1 MHHRRTLTLSE
12 KLRRHRN
19 VLVTGIATFAV
30 AGTAT
35 LALAMPQGAD
45 SADAAANPTLAD
57 RPQLSADAFASQSA
71 AASRSAA
78 SASASQQAQAEADAA
93 EAASASASAEAEA
106 AASAAAQ
113 AAAEASASASAS
125 AQAEADAKAEAA
137 AQAKAKAEAAAEASA
152 EAKARASA
160 SASAS
165 AASRSQQRSPLSAT
179 ASPSATGSGS
189 SSASSSASSTSAYS
203 GTPQQIAAQIV
214 PAGQLQCFSNIV
226 ERESSWNVH
235 ATNASSGAYGLM
247 QALPGSKMASVGAD
261 WRDNPVTQ
269 IKWGL
274 QYMNETYG
282 SPCAAWSF
290 WQSHNW
296 Y

>member
-19 VLVTGIATFAV
+19 ALVTGIATFAV

-35 LALAMPQGAD
+35 LAIALPQ
-45 SADAAANPTLAD
+45 DAAP
-57 RPQLSADAFASQSA
+57 A
-71 AASRSAA
+71 AAVADPTPAAGPRQAADTVAPRSAA
-78 SASASQQAQAEADAA
+78 SASAS
-93 EAASASASAEAEA
+93 ASASAASTRAQAEAEA
-106 AASAAAQ
+106 AASASAQ
-113 AAAEASASASAS
+113 AQAEAEAAASASAQAEAQASASASAS
-125 AQAEADAKAEAA
+125 ARAEADAKAQAA
-137 AQAKAKAEAAAEASA
+137 A

-160 SASAS
+160 SASRA
-165 AASRSQQRSPLSAT
+165 QQRQSLAAT
-179 ASPSATGSGS
+179 ASPSATASTG
-189 SSASSSASSTSAYS
+189 SSASSAYS

-214 PAGQLQCFSNIV
+214 PAGQLQCFSDIV
-226 ERESSWNVH
+226 ERESSWDVH
-235 ATNASSGAYGLM
+235 ATNSSSGAYGLM
-247 QALPGSKMASVGAD
+247 QALPGSKMASAGAD

-290 WQSHNW
+290 WQAHNW

>member
-1 MHHRRTLTLSE
+1 MQHRRTLSFSE
-12 KLRRHRN
+12 KLRRHRHA
-19 VLVTGIATFAV
+19 VVTGIATLAV

-35 LALAMPQGAD
+35 LAIALPQ
-45 SADAAANPTLAD
+45 DAAP
-57 RPQLSADAFASQSA
+57 
-71 AASRSAA
+71 
-78 SASASQQAQAEADAA
+78 
-93 EAASASASAEAEA
+93 AEA
-106 AASAAAQ
+106 AAHPVPANGLQPAADAASAQ

-125 AQAEADAKAEAA
+125 A
-137 AQAKAKAEAAAEASA
+137 SA
-152 EAKARASA
+152 EAKAKADAEASA

-165 AASRSQQRSPLSAT
+165 AEAEARAKAEASAEAEASAKAEASASASASASAKASAEAKARQEAASRSQQRQALPSST
-179 ASPSATGSGS
+179 PSA
-189 SSASSSASSTSAYS
+189 SAFASTAASAPTYS

-235 ATNASSGAYGLM
+235 ATNPSSGAYGLM
-247 QALPGSKMASVGAD
+247 QALPGSKMASAGAD
-261 WRDNPVTQ
+261 WKDNPATQ

-290 WQSHNW
+290 WQAHNW